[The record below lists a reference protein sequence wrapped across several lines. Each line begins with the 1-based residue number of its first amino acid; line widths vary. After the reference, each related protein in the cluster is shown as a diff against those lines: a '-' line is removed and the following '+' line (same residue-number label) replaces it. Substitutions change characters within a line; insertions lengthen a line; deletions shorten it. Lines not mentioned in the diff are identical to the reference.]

1 VRCAFVEGGGVEDV
15 RLTNAGRDYL
25 ADNPKLRNP
34 VNWTLIWAAVGA
46 IGAVIAAIVAILR

>member
-1 VRCAFVEGGGVEDV
+1 LRSLDRKELVRCAFVEGGGVEDV

-34 VNWTLIWAAVGA
+34 VNWTLIWAA
-46 IGAVIAAIVAILR
+46 IGE